1 MILLFIYY
9 FPPFLSG
16 RYLRDD
22 TMDLLEI
29 FRVDVLVYVIIRF
42 FKVRLKIHFRSRD
55 MADFRFFMSTLFL
68 RNYKNHQIFR
78 DDRSYL
84 VDVHNGVERVGRHFR
99 SSLAGSE
106 IKKLKISEF
115 SFELSPIPL
124 YKAR

>member
-1 MILLFIYY
+1 
-9 FPPFLSG
+9 
-16 RYLRDD
+16 
-22 TMDLLEI
+22 
-29 FRVDVLVYVIIRF
+29 
-42 FKVRLKIHFRSRD
+42 

-106 IKKLKISEF
+106 IKETKNFRIFFRVVTYTTL
-115 SFELSPIPL
+115 
-124 YKAR
+124 